1 MRTTYD
7 FAPLWRSTV
16 GSNRLDLVDAA
27 KQSVTTTTTRSAA
40 SSDSEDAKAA
50 V

>member
-16 GSNRLDLVDAA
+16 GFNRLDLVDAA
-27 KQSVTTTTTRSAA
+27 QQSVTMTTTRSAT
-40 SSDSEDAKAA
+40 SSGSEDAKTAA
-50 V
+50 

>member
-16 GSNRLDLVDAA
+16 GFNRLDLVDAA
-27 KQSVTTTTTRSAA
+27 QQSVTMTTTRLCS
-40 SSDSEDAKAA
+40 SEDAKAA
-50 V
+50 A